1 MRVARWSALHP
12 WRAIVGWLVF
22 VALCLGGGIA
32 VGLNSATSEDFRVG
46 EVGRAEALAA
56 EGGVQLRPT
65 EQVLIRAASGPLDEA
80 AADAA
85 VKDVTARMKALPEVA
100 SVAEPVRSADG
111 RVLRV
116 QVELNGSEQEDQ
128 EHVPPLQAQ
137 TEKVAKA
144 HPGLVI
150 EETGDASVSK
160 GVSDQRGE
168 DLAFSEAITLP
179 ITLITLAVVFGSVVM
194 VGVPVLLAITSI
206 MATMGLAM
214 VASHLLPD
222 TGVGMSM
229 ILLIG
234 MAVGVDYTLFY
245 LKREREERARA
256 GGRLTS
262 EALVEAAAATAGR
275 AIVVSGLAV
284 IVSTTA
290 LFLARDVIFDS
301 LATGT
306 ILVVA
311 VAVVSSVTV
320 LPALL
325 VKLGHRT
332 ERRAAKRVAQDKSV
346 RGYGENKPGR
356 AYGEKGPGRVWHALL
371 TPARKHPAL
380 TLGVSVLVMLG
391 LALPALDMTLKNPA
405 RDSFSREIPAMKGYD
420 RLLAAFPEL
429 RVRHLV
435 VVRAKASQS
444 DEVRQALREL
454 DREAKADPLFTA
466 RSAGDRRN
474 GGSGTQVL
482 RSSEERGS
490 GGSGTQVLRS
500 SEERG
505 RGGSGTQVLRS
516 SEERGRGGSGTQ
528 VLRSSEGQRT
538 RGTGTPAAHSSE
550 EQRTRGSGTSAADSS
565 EEQGSSSSGTQVFR
579 SSDEQRAAASSTP
592 AAHSSE
598 EQRTRASSTSV
609 THSSE
614 EQRTRGPRTP
624 VTHSSEMQ
632 TPTAPLLRSS
642 ADRRTTTLEL
652 NSRHATY
659 SKQAEASLER
669 LRHRHIP
676 ATLGKLSGLPGVETA
691 VTGEV
696 ARGVDYVEHQNGKLP
711 LVLGFLLL
719 MTFAMTVHAFR
730 SVVLGLLGVGLNL
743 LSAASALGLLV
754 LVFQGRWAEDLLS
767 FVSLDGISSRV
778 PLFLFVIL
786 FGLSMDYQVFVVSR
800 IREAALNG
808 VPTRQAVLDGI
819 ASSAKV
825 VTSAALVMVTVFAS
839 FVMLHILEMKQ
850 MGFVLA
856 AAVLLDAFVIRVM
869 ILPAA
874 LLLLG
879 RATWWPSGAVR
890 RAQERPAPRREGPDG
905 GVSIGAGRAY
915 PGGSFER
922 HSKPGSV
929 PHSG

>member
-1 MRVARWSALHP
+1 MGKRSVTVRVARWSALHP
-12 WRAIVGWLVF
+12 GRAVIGWLVF
-22 VALCLGGGIA
+22 VMLCLGGGTAI
-32 VGLNSATSEDFRVG
+32 GMNSATSEDFRVG
-46 EVGRAEALAA
+46 EAGRAEALAT
-56 EGGVQLRPT
+56 EGGVQMRPT
-65 EQVLIRAASGPLDEA
+65 EQVLIRAESGPLDEK

-85 VKDVTARMKALPEVA
+85 VKDITARMKSLPEVA
-100 SVAEPVRSADG
+100 SVAAPVKSADG

-128 EHVPPLQAQ
+128 ESVPPLQAQ
-137 TEKVAKA
+137 TEEAAKG
-144 HPGLVI
+144 HPDLVI

-160 GVSDQRGE
+160 GVDDQRNE
-168 DLAFSEAITLP
+168 DLQFSEAITLP
-179 ITLITLAVVFGSVVM
+179 VTLITLALVFGSVVM
-194 VGVPVLLAITSI
+194 VGVPLLLAVTSI

-214 VASHLLPD
+214 LASHLLPD

-325 VKLGHRT
+325 VKLGRRT
-332 ERRAAKRVAQDKSV
+332 ERRAAKRLARGKPV
-346 RGYGENKPGR
+346 RGTYGEKEPGR
-356 AYGEKGPGRVWHALL
+356 AWNVLL
-371 TPARKHPAL
+371 APARKRPAL
-380 TLGVSVLVMLG
+380 TLCLSVLVMLG
-391 LALPALDMTLKNPA
+391 LALPALNMNLKNPA
-405 RDSFSREIPAMKGYD
+405 RDSFSRDIEAMKGYD
-420 RLLAAFPEL
+420 RLLDAFPEQ

-435 VVRAKASQS
+435 VVRAEASQAA
-444 DEVRQALREL
+444 DVRQALTDL
-454 DREAKADPLFTA
+454 DRRAKSDPLF
-466 RSAGDRRN
+466 SHPSFSHP
-474 GGSGTQVL
+474 SG
-482 RSSEERGS
+482 
-490 GGSGTQVLRS
+490 
-500 SEERG
+500 
-505 RGGSGTQVLRS
+505 
-516 SEERGRGGSGTQ
+516 
-528 VLRSSEGQRT
+528 
-538 RGTGTPAAHSSE
+538 
-550 EQRTRGSGTSAADSS
+550 
-565 EEQGSSSSGTQVFR
+565 
-579 SSDEQRAAASSTP
+579 
-592 AAHSSE
+592 
-598 EQRTRASSTSV
+598 
-609 THSSE
+609 
-614 EQRTRGPRTP
+614 
-624 VTHSSEMQ
+624 
-632 TPTAPLLRSS
+632 APLLRSS
-642 ADRRTTTLEL
+642 EDRRTTTLEL
-652 NSRHATY
+652 NAPHPTY
-659 SKQAEASLER
+659 SQKAEDSLDH
-669 LRHRHIP
+669 LRHDHLP
-676 ATLGKLSGLPGVETA
+676 ATVGKMPGVETA

-696 ARGVDYVEHQNGKLP
+696 PRGTDYVEHQNQKLP

-719 MTFAMTVHAFR
+719 MTFAMTVFAFR
-730 SVVLGLLGVGLNL
+730 SVVLGLLGIVLNL

-754 LVFQGRWAEDLLS
+754 LVFQGKWAEELLS
-767 FVSLDGISSRV
+767 FISLGGISSRV

-808 VPTRQAVLDGI
+808 VPTRQAVIEGI
-819 ASSAKV
+819 SSSAKV
-825 VTSAALVMVTVFAS
+825 VTSAAIVMVTVFAS

-856 AAVLLDAFVIRVM
+856 AAVLLDAVVMRIM

-879 RATWWPSGAVR
+879 RATWWPSPAIR
-890 RAQERPAPRREGPDG
+890 RAEERAAERYGAYGAHGAQESQEAPEAPEAADERPLSGHWAEPRTARRG
-905 GVSIGAGRAY
+905 
-915 PGGSFER
+915 
-922 HSKPGSV
+922 
-929 PHSG
+929 

>member
-1 MRVARWSALHP
+1 MDMRSAGKRSATVRVARWSALHP
-12 WRAIVGWLVF
+12 WRAIIGWLAF

-32 VGLNSATSEDFRVG
+32 VGMNSATSEDFRVG
-46 EVGRAEALAA
+46 EAGRAEALAT

-65 EQVLIRAASGPLDEA
+65 EQILIRAASGPLDEA

-116 QVELNGSEQEDQ
+116 PVELNGSEQDGKKNV
-128 EHVPPLQAQ
+128 VPLRAQ
-137 TEKVAKA
+137 TKEAARA
-144 HPGLVI
+144 HPELTI

-160 GVSDQRGE
+160 GVNDQRGK

-179 ITLITLAVVFGSVVM
+179 VTLITLAVVFGSVVM
-194 VGVPVLLAITSI
+194 VGVPLLLAITSI

-222 TGVGMSM
+222 TGVGMNM

-325 VKLGHRT
+325 VKLGRRT
-332 ERRAAKRVAQDKSV
+332 ERRAARRLARGKSV
-346 RGYGENKPGR
+346 R
-356 AYGEKGPGRVWHALL
+356 AYGEKGPGRAWHALL

-380 TLGVSVLVMLG
+380 TLGLSVLVMLG
-391 LALPALDMTLKNPA
+391 LALPALNMNLKNPA
-405 RDSFSREIPAMKGYD
+405 RDSFSREIAAMKGYD

-435 VVRAKASQS
+435 VVRARASQS
-444 DEVRQALREL
+444 GEVRQALREL
-454 DREAKADPLFTA
+454 AREAQADPLFA
-466 RSAGDRRN
+466 DRAGAPVVR
-474 GGSGTQVL
+474 
-482 RSSEERGS
+482 
-490 GGSGTQVLRS
+490 
-500 SEERG
+500 
-505 RGGSGTQVLRS
+505 
-516 SEERGRGGSGTQ
+516 
-528 VLRSSEGQRT
+528 
-538 RGTGTPAAHSSE
+538 SSE
-550 EQRTRGSGTSAADSS
+550 EQRNGPVVDRLSEGRRGTAPVVRSS
-565 EEQGSSSSGTQVFR
+565 EGRRGMAPVVR
-579 SSDEQRAAASSTP
+579 
-592 AAHSSE
+592 SSE
-598 EQRTRASSTSV
+598 EQRSGAPVVR
-609 THSSE
+609 SSE
-614 EQRTRGPRTP
+614 DRRNTP
-624 VTHSSEMQ
+624 
-632 TPTAPLLRSS
+632 ALLRSS
-642 ADRRTTTLEL
+642 EDRRTTTLEL
-652 NSRHATY
+652 NTRHATY
-659 SKQAEASLER
+659 SQEAEASLDH
-669 LRHRHIP
+669 LRDRHLP
-676 ATLGKLSGLPGVETA
+676 ATVGKLPGVETA

-696 ARGVDYVEHQNGKLP
+696 ARGVDYVEHQNEKLP

-719 MTFAMTVHAFR
+719 MTFAMTVYAFR

-879 RATWWPSGAVR
+879 RATWWPSGAIR
-890 RAQERPAPRREGPDG
+890 RAQERSAPRSEGPDG
-905 GVSIGAGRAY
+905 PAGGFSSGGEGGR
-915 PGGSFER
+915 PEGSFEQR
-922 HSKPGSV
+922 SKQGSL

>member
-1 MRVARWSALHP
+1 MRKRSVTVRVARWSALHP
-12 WRAIVGWLVF
+12 GRAITGWLLF

-32 VGLNSATSEDFRVG
+32 AGMNSATSQDFRVG
-46 EVGRAEALAA
+46 EAGRAEALAT
-56 EGGVQLRPT
+56 EGGLPLRST
-65 EQVLIRAASGPLDEA
+65 EHVLIRTRSGPPDKA
-80 AADAA
+80 AAAA
-85 VKDVTARMKALPEVA
+85 AAKDVTARMKALPEVA
-100 SVAEPVRSADG
+100 SVAPPVRSADG

-116 QVELNGSEQEDQ
+116 QVELHGSEQDDQ
-128 EHVPPLQAQ
+128 KNVPPLQAE

-144 HPGLVI
+144 HPDLVV

-160 GVSDQRGE
+160 GVDDQRGK
-168 DLAFSEAITLP
+168 DLQFSEAITLP
-179 ITLITLAVVFGSVVM
+179 ITLITLAVVFGSVLM
-194 VGVPVLLAITSI
+194 VGVPVLLAVTSI

-214 VASHLLPD
+214 LASHLLPD

-290 LFLARDVIFDS
+290 LYLARDVIFDS

-325 VKLGHRT
+325 VKLGRRT
-332 ERRAAKRVAQDKSV
+332 ERRAARRLSKGKPTRT
-346 RGYGENKPGR
+346 YGER
-356 AYGEKGPGRVWHALL
+356 AHAGKGAGEKESGRVWHALL
-371 TPARKHPAL
+371 APARKRPAL
-380 TLGVSVLVMLG
+380 TLCLSVLVLLG
-391 LALPALDMTLKNPA
+391 LALPALNMHLKNPA
-405 RDSFSREIPAMKGYD
+405 RDSFSRDIPAMKGYD
-420 RLLAAFPEL
+420 RLLDAFPEL

-435 VVRAKASQS
+435 VVRAEASRAG
-444 DEVRQALREL
+444 DVREALTEL
-454 DREAKADPLFTA
+454 DRTVRHDPLFA
-466 RSAGDRRN
+466 HA
-474 GGSGTQVL
+474 SGT
-482 RSSEERGS
+482 
-490 GGSGTQVLRS
+490 
-500 SEERG
+500 
-505 RGGSGTQVLRS
+505 
-516 SEERGRGGSGTQ
+516 
-528 VLRSSEGQRT
+528 
-538 RGTGTPAAHSSE
+538 
-550 EQRTRGSGTSAADSS
+550 
-565 EEQGSSSSGTQVFR
+565 
-579 SSDEQRAAASSTP
+579 
-592 AAHSSE
+592 
-598 EQRTRASSTSV
+598 
-609 THSSE
+609 
-614 EQRTRGPRTP
+614 
-624 VTHSSEMQ
+624 
-632 TPTAPLLRSS
+632 PLLRSS
-642 ADRRTTTLEL
+642 EDRTTTTLEL
-652 NSRHATY
+652 NSVHPTY
-659 SKQAEASLER
+659 SKDAEVSLEH
-669 LRHRHIP
+669 LRDDYLP
-676 ATLGKLSGLPGVETA
+676 KTVGKLPGVETA

-696 ARGVDYVEHQNGKLP
+696 PRGVDYVAHQNQKLP

-719 MTFAMTVHAFR
+719 MTFAMTVFAFR
-730 SVVLGLLGVGLNL
+730 SVVLGLLGALLNL
-743 LSAASALGLLV
+743 LSVGSALGLLV
-754 LVFQGRWAEDLLS
+754 LVFQGDWAQGLLS
-767 FVSLDGISSRV
+767 FDSLGGISSRV

-825 VTSAALVMVTVFAS
+825 VTSAAIVMVTVFAS

-856 AAVLLDAFVIRVM
+856 AAVLLDAFVIRIM

-879 RATWWPSGAVR
+879 RATWWPSGAIR
-890 RAQERPAPRREGPDG
+890 RAEARLAQRYEAPAHAPAHASGPASAHVPGRSAEHSARQEEERR
-905 GVSIGAGRAY
+905 IAQGR
-915 PGGSFER
+915 
-922 HSKPGSV
+922 
-929 PHSG
+929 

>member
-1 MRVARWSALHP
+1 MRSVGKRSATVRVARWSALHP
-12 WRAIVGWLVF
+12 WRAIIGWLAF

-32 VGLNSATSEDFRVG
+32 AGMNSATSEDFRVG
-46 EVGRAEALAA
+46 EAGRAETLAT

-65 EQVLIRAASGPLDEA
+65 EQILIRAASGPLDEA

-85 VKDVTARMKALPEVA
+85 VKDVTTRMKALPEVA

-116 QVELNGSEQEDQ
+116 PVELNGSEQDGKKNV
-128 EHVPPLQAQ
+128 VPLRAQ
-137 TEKVAKA
+137 TEEAAQA
-144 HPGLVI
+144 HPELTI

-160 GVSDQRGE
+160 GVNDQRGK

-179 ITLITLAVVFGSVVM
+179 VTLITLAVVFGSVVM
-194 VGVPVLLAITSI
+194 VGVPLLLAITSI

-325 VKLGHRT
+325 VKLGRRTERRT
-332 ERRAAKRVAQDKSV
+332 ERRAARRLARGKSV
-346 RGYGENKPGR
+346 R
-356 AYGEKGPGRVWHALL
+356 AYGEKGPGRAWHALL

-380 TLGVSVLVMLG
+380 TLGLSVLVMLG
-391 LALPALDMTLKNPA
+391 LALPALTMNLKNPA
-405 RDSFSREIPAMKGYD
+405 RDSFSREIAAMKGYD

-435 VVRAKASQS
+435 VVRARASQS
-444 DEVRQALREL
+444 GEVRQALREL
-454 DREAKADPLFTA
+454 ARKAQADPLFADRAGPSVA
-466 RSAGDRRN
+466 RS
-474 GGSGTQVL
+474 SG
-482 RSSEERGS
+482 
-490 GGSGTQVLRS
+490 
-500 SEERG
+500 
-505 RGGSGTQVLRS
+505 
-516 SEERGRGGSGTQ
+516 
-528 VLRSSEGQRT
+528 
-538 RGTGTPAAHSSE
+538 
-550 EQRTRGSGTSAADSS
+550 
-565 EEQGSSSSGTQVFR
+565 
-579 SSDEQRAAASSTP
+579 
-592 AAHSSE
+592 
-598 EQRTRASSTSV
+598 
-609 THSSE
+609 
-614 EQRTRGPRTP
+614 
-624 VTHSSEMQ
+624 
-632 TPTAPLLRSS
+632 
-642 ADRRTTTLEL
+642 DRRTTTLEL
-652 NSRHATY
+652 NTRHATY
-659 SKQAEASLER
+659 SQEAEASLDH
-669 LRHRHIP
+669 LRDRHLP
-676 ATLGKLSGLPGVETA
+676 TTVGKLPGVETA

-696 ARGVDYVEHQNGKLP
+696 ARGVDYVEHQNEKLP

-719 MTFAMTVHAFR
+719 MTFAMTVYAFR

-879 RATWWPSGAVR
+879 RATWWPSGAIR
-890 RAQERPAPRREGPDG
+890 RAQERSAPRSEGPDG
-905 GVSIGAGRAY
+905 PDGGLSAGGEGSR
-915 PGGSFER
+915 PEGSFEQR
-922 HSKPGSV
+922 SKQGSL

>member
-1 MRVARWSALHP
+1 MRKRSATVRVARWSALHP
-12 WRAIVGWLVF
+12 WRAIIGWLVF
-22 VALCLGGGIA
+22 VVLCLGGGIA
-32 VGLNSATSEDFRVG
+32 AGMNSATSEDFRVG
-46 EVGRAEALAA
+46 EAGRAEALAT
-56 EGGVQLRPT
+56 EGGVPLRST
-65 EQVLIRAASGPLDEA
+65 EHVLIRAESGPLDEA
-80 AADAA
+80 AAAAA

-100 SVAEPVRSADG
+100 AVAAPVRSADG

-116 QVELNGSEQEDQ
+116 QVELNGSEQDDQ
-128 EHVPPLQAQ
+128 KNVPPLQAQ
-137 TEKVAKA
+137 TAEAAKA
-144 HPGLVI
+144 HPDLVI

-160 GVSDQRGE
+160 GVDDQRNK
-168 DLAFSEAITLP
+168 DLQFSEAITLP
-179 ITLITLAVVFGSVVM
+179 VTLITLAVVFGSVVM
-194 VGVPVLLAITSI
+194 VGVPLLLAITSI
-206 MATMGLAM
+206 VATMGLAM
-214 VASHLLPD
+214 LASHLLPD

-325 VKLGHRT
+325 VTLGHRA
-332 ERRAAKRVAQDKSV
+332 ERRRARRLARGKSV
-346 RGYGENKPGR
+346 RPYAEKKPGR
-356 AYGEKGPGRVWHALL
+356 AWNALL
-371 TPARKHPAL
+371 APARKRPAL
-380 TLGVSVLVMLG
+380 TLCLAALAMVG
-391 LALPALDMTLKNPA
+391 LALPALDMNLKNPA
-405 RDSFSREIPAMKGYD
+405 RDSFSRDIEAMKGYD
-420 RLLAAFPEL
+420 RLLDAFPEQ

-435 VVRAKASQS
+435 VVRAEASQAG
-444 DEVRQALREL
+444 DVREALTRL
-454 DREAKADPLFTA
+454 DRDAQADPLFA
-466 RSAGDRRN
+466 HSSAAP
-474 GGSGTQVL
+474 VL
-482 RSSEERGS
+482 RSSE
-490 GGSGTQVLRS
+490 
-500 SEERG
+500 
-505 RGGSGTQVLRS
+505 
-516 SEERGRGGSGTQ
+516 
-528 VLRSSEGQRT
+528 
-538 RGTGTPAAHSSE
+538 
-550 EQRTRGSGTSAADSS
+550 
-565 EEQGSSSSGTQVFR
+565 
-579 SSDEQRAAASSTP
+579 
-592 AAHSSE
+592 
-598 EQRTRASSTSV
+598 
-609 THSSE
+609 
-614 EQRTRGPRTP
+614 
-624 VTHSSEMQ
+624 
-632 TPTAPLLRSS
+632 
-642 ADRRTTTLEL
+642 DRRTTTLEL
-652 NSRHATY
+652 NTAHPTY
-659 SKQAEASLER
+659 SEQAEASLGH
-669 LRHRHIP
+669 LRDDYLP
-676 ATLGKLSGLPGVETA
+676 ATVGKLPGVETA

-696 ARGVDYVEHQNGKLP
+696 PRGMDYVEHQNEKLP

-719 MTFAMTVHAFR
+719 MTFAMTVYAFR
-730 SVVLGLLGVGLNL
+730 SIVLGLLSAVLNL
-743 LSAASALGLLV
+743 LSVGSALGLLV
-754 LVFQGRWAEDLLS
+754 LVFQGHWAEGLLN
-767 FVSLDGISSRV
+767 FDSLDGISSRV

-825 VTSAALVMVTVFAS
+825 VTSAAIVMVTVFAS

-879 RATWWPSGAVR
+879 RATWWPSGAIR
-890 RAQERPAPRREGPDG
+890 RAQARAAARHAGPGGFAERPLSGQSEGRRVAQNG
-905 GVSIGAGRAY
+905 
-915 PGGSFER
+915 
-922 HSKPGSV
+922 
-929 PHSG
+929 